1 MNPVYKCNNFPLQI
15 YVEDTDFQG
24 YVYHANY
31 LKFFERARSQAL
43 IDIGIYQ
50 QSSKQQN
57 KVFLIRNIS
66 ISYINPAILEDNLE
80 VESLIQFKSDV
91 RIVFHQ
97 KLINLK
103 NDNIMCEGKVE
114 VCFFDQIKNKP
125 TKFPQKLLELLK

>member
-1 MNPVYKCNNFPLQI
+1 MSKIIKCNDLNIKI

-50 QSSKQQN
+50 HSSKQQN

-66 ISYINPAILEDNLE
+66 ISYIHPAILEDNLE

-103 NDNIMCEGKVE
+103 NDNIMCEGKIE